1 MLRPTTTFGEFRRGR
16 INSMSVTDALGT
28 AMSVGVPSYNVGDH
42 QGCYDVYRRTA
53 EAIVSRS
60 RMASTD
66 REILSEG
73 MRRAE
78 RSS

>member
-1 MLRPTTTFGEFRRGR
+1 
-16 INSMSVTDALGT
+16 MSVTDALTT
-28 AMSVGVPSYNVGDH
+28 AMSLGVPSYNLGDH
-42 QGCYDVYRRTA
+42 QGCYDIYRRTA
-53 EAIVSRS
+53 EAIIDRS

-66 REILSEG
+66 RVILSEG